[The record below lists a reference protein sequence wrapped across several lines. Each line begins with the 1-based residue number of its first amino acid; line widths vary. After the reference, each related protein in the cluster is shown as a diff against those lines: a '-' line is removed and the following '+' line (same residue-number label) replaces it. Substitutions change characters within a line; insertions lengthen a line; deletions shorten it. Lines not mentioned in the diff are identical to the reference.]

1 MGQNQVMMV
10 RIWSGISCMFAM
22 VYASMSLWSGKNPA
36 MPAYLGYLW
45 VGILG
50 GLVASTLTFQQRR
63 ISDLEQKLSKRS

>member
-1 MGQNQVMMV
+1 MGRNQVMMV
-10 RIWSGISCMFAM
+10 RIWSVISCIFAV

-50 GLVASTLTFQQRR
+50 GLVDSTLRFQQRR
-63 ISDLEQKLSKRS
+63 IAELEQILSKQR